1 VSNPIPFRPTEQA
14 RNIIKTYMKEHSLKS
29 RSQAVNEIIEKSAT
43 QLEPSEKLG
52 DATGTIIN
60 CPLRPLPIPLE
71 KPFATWK
78 VPVDS
83 SVCRTCDKY
92 PCETWKQQFSWERIN
107 PKAAHAT
114 TPCNKTKRS

>member
-1 VSNPIPFRPTEQA
+1 VKVGISLSDKAKT
-14 RNIIKTYMKEHSLKS
+14 IIDIYMKEHNLTS
-29 RSQAVNEIIEKSAT
+29 RSQAVNEIVKSF
-43 QLEPSEKLG
+43 QPDQFEKLG

-92 PCETWKQQFSWERIN
+92 PCETWKQQNSWERIN

-114 TPCNKTKRS
+114 TP